1 MGFDWQAFATGFL
14 ESKAKSI
21 NEAKKDAKDFEERQ
35 RTLAER
41 NTKTISRRNAIAT
54 QVAGLTNMLRSNGA
68 SDTVIQAAISSGPQ
82 AITELANKV
91 ESARSEYGRDLNSS
105 DIEALVRIPE
115 GFNTIDLDTDAF
127 IRQTYGRGYKG
138 AGVSDKNVD
147 QTFMDR
153 LSGRKQM
160 DLARARLDSE
170 VMQDGL
176 TAYDINQMAA
186 QQEYESLVP
195 GTFISFVDAKVF
207 NPAKDMVNF
216 TRTFSTLADAVM
228 STSEYSTLNSK
239 VAQASRSTDG
249 KTEEGETL
257 SEVTAARD
265 KLLINSVGPTIES
278 YAATYGDSFT
288 DAATGFLGQFLS
300 PSYLASLSMDSEEP
314 AGEEGPS
321 AVPETVGQQTMDMLN
336 ATPLDEPA
344 TATGITVPKV
354 TVTDLPAAETAEEP
368 VVTEPVVEEE
378 PESNSFLENVTTF
391 LENATTLGSS
401 KENAQTNL
409 DNKARMQK
417 AMANV
422 TRKEWDAMSRA
433 ERVEAGLPKA
443 NKDRL
448 FAGND
453 SFKQEEKEIVK
464 TVKERAAERFGNI
477 DPAKFDA
484 AIEAGRLTEL
494 DLQVF
499 ADFGDDIMTYLK
511 SNEYVGSEEDV
522 LFGMSTWAQEN
533 GKTLPADKSFLVKTF
548 LSAVEG

>member
-82 AITELANKV
+82 AISELANKV

-115 GFNTIDLDTDAF
+115 GFKTIDLDTE
-127 IRQTYGRGYKG
+127 K
-138 AGVSDKNVD
+138 VE

-195 GTFISFVDAKVF
+195 GTFISFVDAEVF

-216 TRTFSTLADAVM
+216 TRTFSTLADSVM
-228 STSEYSTLNSK
+228 STPEYSTLSSK
-239 VAQASRSTDG
+239 IEQATFADG

-257 SEVTAARD
+257 SDLIAARD

-314 AGEEGPS
+314 AGEGSPS
-321 AVPETVGQQTMDMLN
+321 AVPESVGQQTMDMLN

-344 TATGITVPKV
+344 TATGITTPEVSVSELPPLDVKATSEGEPVPEEED
-354 TVTDLPAAETAEEP
+354 TTDLEA
-368 VVTEPVVEEE
+368 
-378 PESNSFLENVTTF
+378 
-391 LENATTLGSS
+391 
-401 KENAQTNL
+401 
-409 DNKARMQK
+409 D
-417 AMANV
+417 
-422 TRKEWDAMSRA
+422 DMSIA
-433 ERVEAGLPKA
+433 L
-443 NKDRL
+443 L
-448 FAGND
+448 ND
-453 SFKQEEKEIVK
+453 SG
-464 TVKERAAERFGNI
+464 T
-477 DPAKFDA
+477 
-484 AIEAGRLTEL
+484 
-494 DLQVF
+494 
-499 ADFGDDIMTYLK
+499 DILEYLK
-511 SNEYVGSEEDV
+511 GKEVSSTEEMAIALNEWG
-522 LFGMSTWAQEN
+522 QEN
-533 GKTLPADKSFLVKTF
+533 GMIMPFDKGALIFALKPYV
-548 LSAVEG
+548 LED

>member
-82 AITELANKV
+82 AISELANKV

-115 GFNTIDLDTDAF
+115 GFKTIDLDTDAF
-127 IRQTYGRGYKG
+127 IRQTYGLGYKG
-138 AGVSDKNVD
+138 AGVSDKKVE

-195 GTFISFVDAKVF
+195 GTFISFVDAEVF

-216 TRTFSTLADAVM
+216 TRTFSTLADSVM
-228 STSEYSTLNSK
+228 STPEYSTLSSK
-239 VAQASRSTDG
+239 IEQATFADG

-257 SEVTAARD
+257 SDLIAARD

-314 AGEEGPS
+314 AGEGSPS
-321 AVPETVGQQTMDMLN
+321 AVPESVGQQTMDMLN

-344 TATGITVPKV
+344 TATGITTPEVSVSELPPLDVKATSEGEPVPEEED
-354 TVTDLPAAETAEEP
+354 TTDLEA
-368 VVTEPVVEEE
+368 
-378 PESNSFLENVTTF
+378 
-391 LENATTLGSS
+391 
-401 KENAQTNL
+401 
-409 DNKARMQK
+409 D
-417 AMANV
+417 
-422 TRKEWDAMSRA
+422 DMSIA
-433 ERVEAGLPKA
+433 L
-443 NKDRL
+443 L
-448 FAGND
+448 ND
-453 SFKQEEKEIVK
+453 SG
-464 TVKERAAERFGNI
+464 T
-477 DPAKFDA
+477 
-484 AIEAGRLTEL
+484 
-494 DLQVF
+494 
-499 ADFGDDIMTYLK
+499 DILEYLK
-511 SNEYVGSEEDV
+511 GKEVSSTEEMAIALNEWG
-522 LFGMSTWAQEN
+522 QEN
-533 GKTLPADKSFLVKTF
+533 GMIMPFDKGALIFALKPYV
-548 LSAVEG
+548 LED

>member
-1 MGFDWQAFATGFL
+1 
-14 ESKAKSI
+14 
-21 NEAKKDAKDFEERQ
+21 
-35 RTLAER
+35 
-41 NTKTISRRNAIAT
+41 
-54 QVAGLTNMLRSNGA
+54 
-68 SDTVIQAAISSGPQ
+68 
-82 AITELANKV
+82 
-91 ESARSEYGRDLNSS
+91 
-105 DIEALVRIPE
+105 
-115 GFNTIDLDTDAF
+115 
-127 IRQTYGRGYKG
+127 
-138 AGVSDKNVD
+138 
-147 QTFMDR
+147 
-153 LSGRKQM
+153 
-160 DLARARLDSE
+160 
-170 VMQDGL
+170 
-176 TAYDINQMAA
+176 
-186 QQEYESLVP
+186 
-195 GTFISFVDAKVF
+195 VF
-207 NPAKDMVNF
+207 NPAKDMLTF
-216 TRTFSTLADAVM
+216 TKTFSSMIGDVQGSPEYEDLQRKISDTTFNRNLNPEDKASQLAALKEKRAALLLD
-228 STSEYSTLNSK
+228 T
-239 VAQASRSTDG
+239 VA
-249 KTEEGETL
+249 
-257 SEVTAARD
+257 
-265 KLLINSVGPTIES
+265 PTVES
-278 YAATYGDSFT
+278 YASTYGESFT
-288 DAATGFLGQFLS
+288 DAATGFLKRYLS
-300 PSYLASLSMDSEEP
+300 PSYVDSLSMDSEEP
-314 AGEEGPS
+314 AGEEVPS
-321 AVPETVGQQTMDMLN
+321 AVPESVGQQTMDMLN

-354 TVTDLPAAETAEEP
+354 TVTDLPAAESAEEP

-378 PESNSFLENVTTF
+378 PESNSL

-409 DNKARMQK
+409 DNKARLQK

-422 TRKEWDAMSRA
+422 TLKEWKAMSRA
-433 ERVEAGLPKA
+433 ERIEAGLPKA

-522 LFGMSTWAQEN
+522 LLGMSTWAQEN